1 MSSLVFSSNFH
12 FVHVSLILHQDN
24 DSDDARILE
33 MLDELLEGC
42 ISDSFKFLAHL
53 LHRDG
58 AKWILL
64 LDPLTP
70 FRLLHM
76 VWRFSKSLAFWQVSV
91 KNNIALP
98 KTAEQRQD
106 NGKRRFVAKKTTT
119 LDSGNNLHAD
129 RSNQY
134 CKLHYFRQ
142 PPLSNILLAFKTAG
156 IVNRAVRS
164 MVDFCR
170 TSDLNGG
177 DFRRTLIKKF
187 DT

>member
-76 VWRFSKSLAFWQVSV
+76 V
-91 KNNIALP
+91 
-98 KTAEQRQD
+98 
-106 NGKRRFVAKKTTT
+106 
-119 LDSGNNLHAD
+119 
-129 RSNQY
+129 
-134 CKLHYFRQ
+134 
-142 PPLSNILLAFKTAG
+142 
-156 IVNRAVRS
+156 
-164 MVDFCR
+164 
-170 TSDLNGG
+170 
-177 DFRRTLIKKF
+177 
-187 DT
+187 